1 MRPEKSKL
9 TPEQEAEL
17 KRLIPSYAWKGR
29 LEGSRINLSET
40 FNKLCM
46 AAAAISEL
54 DGAEE
59 ILSKPEYAHLK
70 GYVIIGNSKNNSSES
85 NFLASK

>member
-9 TPEQEAEL
+9 TPEQKAQL
-17 KRLIPSYAWKGR
+17 QR
-29 LEGSRINLSET
+29 LEAFYSWKERSTRPRISLSEV
-40 FNKLCM
+40 FKKLCM

-59 ILSKPEYAHLK
+59 VLSKPEYAHLQA
-70 GYVIIGNSKNNSSES
+70 YAIIGNRIKGCEQVAPNQ
-85 NFLASK
+85 K